1 MAALFWNSEVR
12 VLPEPIENI
21 GVWRSVIDDGL
32 RRHGFAN
39 VRHTNLEVAGG
50 RDGCW
55 VSVAHFH
62 IADRSFWEVVMGG
75 GDSTEGTK
83 NTVAEVVRIIHGIHT
98 L

>member
-1 MAALFWNSEVR
+1 MAALFWNSAVR

-50 RDGCW
+50 KGGSW

-62 IADRSFWEVVMGG
+62 IADRRFWEVVMGS

-83 NTVAEVVRIIHGIHT
+83 DTVAEVVRIIHGIHT